1 MLEAAQS
8 WGGCGIRHTWHYA
21 RSPAPA
27 AQLLP
32 RAAST
37 SAASRRLRPTQP
49 ADQLLPRAALACAVL
64 CRLPA
69 PTPVSA
75 LAGGDLGGA
84 QRPAD
89 CHLTISRSTFAEG
102 GFGGALCR
110 LPSPQP
116 AAQLLPRA
124 ALAVRSA
131 SAALALEALARA
143 VSSLSA
149 AYSRA
154 PVRASPPASSLKRAS
169 GMRHSALPSSSGG
182 STAPAV
188 GTERGC
194 HFCQHR
200 HKVSC

>member
-1 MLEAAQS
+1 MAYVIPGIAGCEIPPARRSALAEGSLDIRSAPQAATYMNQ
-8 WGGCGIRHTWHYA
+8 
-21 RSPAPA
+21 PPA
-27 AQLLP
+27 A
-32 RAAST
+32 
-37 SAASRRLRPTQP
+37 
-49 ADQLLPRAALACAVL
+49 QLLPRAALACAVL
-64 CRLPA
+64 CRLSS

-75 LAGGDLGGA
+75 LAEGDLGGA

-89 CHLTISRSTFAEG
+89 CHLAISRSTFTEG

-116 AAQLLPRA
+116 TAQLLPRA

-143 VSSLSA
+143 VSALSA

-194 HFCQHR
+194 QFCQHR
-200 HKVSC
+200 DKVSC